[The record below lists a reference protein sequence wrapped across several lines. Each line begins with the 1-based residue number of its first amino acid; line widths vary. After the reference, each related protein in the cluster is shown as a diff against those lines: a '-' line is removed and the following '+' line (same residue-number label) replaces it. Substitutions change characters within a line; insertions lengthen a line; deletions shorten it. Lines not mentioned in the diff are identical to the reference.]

1 MTFISDGQ
9 PRELLVC
16 FFAGCL
22 SGFIYTPLNLIKN
35 AVKPRGLK
43 IALDIAALS
52 LAGAVLC
59 ATSVIFKLGDF
70 RAFMGVFCVCGLLCY
85 AKSLHK
91 AVAFAYMLLYNK
103 LVKLFLKIKNA
114 ATSLFIK
121 VKKNVGR
128 KKTKSIRGNVE
139 RRNNADSD
147 IRGDN
152 SLSDV
157 RYIRAESKDR
167 KARSGNSRARK
178 RNRKY
183 RLADGS
189 LQTSD

>member
-35 AVKPRGLK
+35 AVKPRGVK

-91 AVAFAYMLLYNK
+91 AVAFAYTLLYNK

-128 KKTKSIRGNVE
+128 KKTKSIRGDAE

-157 RYIRAESKDR
+157 RYIRAEGKDR
-167 KARSGNSRARK
+167 KARRGNSRARK

>member
-35 AVKPRGLK
+35 AVKPSGVK

-121 VKKNVGR
+121 VKKSR
-128 KKTKSIRGNVE
+128 KKKDKGYS
-139 RRNNADSD
+139 RR
-147 IRGDN
+147 R
-152 SLSDV
+152 
-157 RYIRAESKDR
+157 
-167 KARSGNSRARK
+167 
-178 RNRKY
+178 
-183 RLADGS
+183 
-189 LQTSD
+189 

>member
-35 AVKPRGLK
+35 AVKPRGVK

-128 KKTKSIRGNVE
+128 KKTKSIRGDAE

-157 RYIRAESKDR
+157 RYIRAEGKDR
-167 KARSGNSRARK
+167 KARRGNSRARK